1 MLIEYLQG
9 ITVNI
14 RMHRKPHMPSRNTSA
29 CLRQTGFNYLMTV
42 FVLLLAGCASP
53 GATLKVTPRHEA
65 GIQYSPREITGIMEI
80 LGYEQLRVVD
90 PDTRQPVSVATDDG
104 VYKLLFQHLDNTS
117 IRVDIHIVIGNGNIG
132 LHIYQSGRDELDNA
146 AMQQVE
152 RLRQRLIIQYGAGH
166 VRDSH
171 PALAP

>member
-1 MLIEYLQG
+1 MLTQYLQG
-9 ITVNI
+9 ITVTV
-14 RMHRKPHMPSRNTSA
+14 RMHRKPQMSSRNTSTR
-29 CLRQTGFNYLMTV
+29 LLQTGAGYLLTV
-42 FVLLLAGCASP
+42 MVLLLAGCASP

-65 GIQYSPREITGIMEI
+65 GVQYSPREVTGMMEI

-90 PDTRQPVSVATDDG
+90 PDTRQPVFVATDNG
-104 VYKLLFQHLDNTS
+104 VYKMLFQYRDNTS

-132 LHIYQSGRDELDNA
+132 LHIYQPGRDELDNA
-146 AMQQVE
+146 ATQQVE
-152 RLRQRLIIQYGAGH
+152 RLRQRLITQYGAGH